1 MLSINLSKGVC
12 AYSNDAPVYIPF
24 SLRWQ
29 LLIQVTGRL
38 LGAWQRLTTHISWE
52 TLIAEP
58 KFTGSWRATKNLSL
72 AILELINV
80 PSGEDNLVFQKF
92 RFGRDNPNK
101 EIGGKRDC
109 LNRKRT
115 IVSYFGTNM

>member
-1 MLSINLSKGVC
+1 MLSIYHSKGLC
-12 AYSNDAPVYIPF
+12 ADLNNAHVYIPF
-24 SLRWQ
+24 SLKWQ

-38 LGAWQRLTTHISWE
+38 LGAWQRLTTHISRE
-52 TLIAEP
+52 SLIAEP
-58 KFTGSWRATKNLSL
+58 KLTTSWLVTKNIPL

-92 RFGRDNPNK
+92 RFGGDNPNK

-109 LNRKRT
+109 
-115 IVSYFGTNM
+115 